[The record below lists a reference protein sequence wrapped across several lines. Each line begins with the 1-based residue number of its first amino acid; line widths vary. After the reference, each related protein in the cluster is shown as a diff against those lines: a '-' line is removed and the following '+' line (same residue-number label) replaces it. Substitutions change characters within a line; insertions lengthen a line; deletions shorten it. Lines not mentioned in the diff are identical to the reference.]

1 MTATTVPTRRL
12 LRLRGT
18 YALGAAVLAA
28 LLTTTAC
35 GPDQGDGTDTSRP
48 SERTGAKGPSA
59 EASPGADKDDDRN
72 GDGGD
77 APATDDGTVSLCT
90 LGDLSISA
98 SHYGAHDEPVR
109 HLLLVATN
117 TGDTKCDVQ
126 NAPEVTLGDGQG
138 PAPVLEG
145 TANDEVITLAPG
157 EKAYAG
163 LRATG
168 GQQDTYDVTSM
179 KVTLGSPGGE
189 AEAEEPVDL
198 PMPVASFPADDGQRV
213 THWAGTEGLA
223 MRPITHS

>member
-1 MTATTVPTRRL
+1 MTASAVPTRRL
-12 LRLRGT
+12 RRARRT
-18 YALGAAVLAA
+18 YALGAVVIAA

-35 GPDQGDGTDTSRP
+35 GPDQGDGTDAAKP
-48 SERTGAKGPSA
+48 SERTGAKGPS
-59 EASPGADKDDDRN
+59 EASPGTEKDDDHN
-72 GDGGD
+72 GESS
-77 APATDDGTVSLCT
+77 PETDPGAVALCT
-90 LGDLSISA
+90 LGDLSITA
-98 SHYGAHDEPVR
+98 SHYGASGDPVR

-145 TANDEVITLAPG
+145 TATDEVITLAPG

-189 AEAEEPVDL
+189 TEAEEPVDL

-213 THWAGTEGLA
+213 TYWAGTEGLA